1 MREYVDT
8 VVREWEVRRGE
19 LPGPVSTVYIGG
31 GTPSMLPVSL
41 IVDLLHG
48 LAIKPDTLEEFT
60 IEANPEDVTAEWV
73 SEIVAAGIGRVSM
86 GVQSLVDDELSAI
99 GRRHSASRALTAID
113 TLARGGVNNI
123 SCDLI
128 YGLPG
133 QTPDSWRYSLRRLLD
148 TGIGHLSA
156 YMLTY
161 EPGTRL
167 YVQRSLGRIR
177 EASDDDVEAMYGILV
192 DTAADYG
199 FRHYEIS
206 NFARQGYR
214 AVHNSSYW
222 DGTPYLG
229 LGPSAHSFD
238 GRVRRANPTDLKRY
252 MTDPGH
258 CFEEEIPGRFTAY
271 NDRIITG
278 LRTDGGI
285 DVAEFGLAE
294 MSALESYVERGMMA
308 PAGAGAVSHHRACMA
323 HGRCDNVGFYQGGV
337 IPRSCGSVM
346 VVRFAFED
354 GHGAVDLF
362 DKKQTHHLV
371 VESHA

>member
-1 MREYVDT
+1 MREYVDA

-60 IEANPEDVTAEWV
+60 IEANPEDVTAKWV

-192 DTAADYG
+192 DAAADYG

-271 NDRIITG
+271 NDWIITG

-308 PAGAGAVSHHRACMA
+308 PAGQGRYRITEHAWLMA
-323 HGRCDNVGFYQGGV
+323 DAIMSDFIR
-337 IPRSCGSVM
+337 
-346 VVRFAFED
+346 
-354 GHGAVDLF
+354 
-362 DKKQTHHLV
+362 
-371 VESHA
+371 VE